1 MYPERVTITGRRR
14 NADSAHEAQ
23 LPGLREQRGHD
34 RRGPLTLH
42 REETP
47 VLVVHQVDPVGRV
60 GFAEDLQHPLGV
72 GRVRHDE
79 VPIRAKT
86 VDDQILDHPATLVQ
100 HEVVLS
106 TTDLDGGHVV
116 GDDALEEPERPGPRD
131 LHLAEMRQVEQSD
144 PLADRTVFR
153 EGPLVLDRHQPP
165 AERTELRAQRGML
178 LLDRRVLELIRGLH
192 RRHRTRGQR
201 SMWPGRVGERG

>member
-1 MYPERVTITGRRR
+1 M
-14 NADSAHEAQ
+14 
-23 LPGLREQRGHD
+23 
-34 RRGPLTLH
+34 
-42 REETP
+42 
-47 VLVVHQVDPVGRV
+47 VHQVDPVGRV
-60 GFAEDLQHPLGV
+60 GLTEDLQHPLGV

-79 VPIRAKT
+79 VPIRAKA

-106 TTDLDGGHVV
+106 PTDLDGGHVV
-116 GDDALEEPERPGPRD
+116 GDDALQEAECPGPRD

-165 AERTELRAQRGML
+165 SERTELRTQRGVL
-178 LLDRRVLELIRGLH
+178 LLERRVLELGRAVH
-192 RRHRTRGQR
+192 RPHRTREQR
-201 SMWPGRVGERG
+201 STWPGRVGERG